1 LFELIIGVFLAPW
14 IIIVCWWYLALG
26 YYLRHREESETTSDF
41 GIKILTLGKDVEVLK
56 KTVAYCKKK
65 PLIISKTPIEIEIS
79 NAQVEVVPRDF
90 QCNAQ
95 FKGRDLEWARRKYP
109 FDYTL
114 YLDEDSLCDFE
125 EIPVADIVQFQEVP
139 IAKNLFIAAIE
150 AHRIGFQI
158 EQAFFEKTGPLYLWG
173 GGFAIKR
180 WLEDKI
186 TWDRMSI
193 TEDIGFIFSINIP
206 YKFKFS
212 KKKIYSQAP
221 LRIRDLIKQRWR
233 WASGIYQDAKYLR
246 SKVRKAFVYFRTF
259 NWGFWIVY
267 ATLLPII
274 FPIGYLFT
282 LPMFIQAMI
291 WSAVGT
297 RIMKLS
303 IYQSIIVILITP
315 VAAYINSL
323 GALLAVCRIQ
333 KQFNVTPKS

>member
-1 LFELIIGVFLAPW
+1 LTKE
-14 IIIVCWWYLALG
+14 
-26 YYLRHREESETTSDF
+26 F
-41 GIKILTLGKDVEVLK
+41 GIKILTLGKEVEVLK
-56 KTVAYCKKK
+56 KTVSYCKKK
-65 PLIISKTPIEIEIS
+65 PLIISANPVDIPGAEVK
-79 NAQVEVVPRDF
+79 VVPKDF
-90 QCNAQ
+90 RCQAQ
-95 FKGRDLEWARRKYP
+95 FKGKDLEWGRRNHS
-109 FDYTL
+109 FEYTL
-114 YLDEDSLCDFE
+114 YLDEDSLCDLE

-150 AHRIGFQI
+150 AHRIGFQV

-173 GGFAIKR
+173 GGFAIKK

-186 TWDRMSI
+186 SWDRMTI
-193 TEDIGFIFSINIP
+193 TEDTAFIFSINQP
-206 YKFKFS
+206 YKFKYS
-212 KKKIYSQAP
+212 KKKIYGQAP

-323 GALLAVCRIQ
+323 GALLGLLRIQ

>member
-1 LFELIIGVFLAPW
+1 LLELIIGVFLVPW

-26 YYLRHREESETTSDF
+26 YYLRHREKSETTSDF

-56 KTVAYCKKK
+56 KTVSHCKKR
-65 PLIISKTPIEIEIS
+65 PLIISANPVDIPGAEVK
-79 NAQVEVVPRDF
+79 VVPKDF
-90 QCNAQ
+90 ECQAQ
-95 FKGRDLEWARRKYP
+95 FKGKDLEWGRRNHS
-109 FDYTL
+109 FEYTL

-193 TEDIGFIFSINIP
+193 TEDTGFIFSINQP
-206 YKFKFS
+206 YKFKYS
-212 KKKIYSQAP
+212 KKKIYDQAP
-221 LRIRDLIKQRWR
+221 LKIRDLIKQRWR
-233 WASGIYQDAKYLR
+233 WASGTYHDVKYLQN
-246 SKVRKAFVYFRTF
+246 KVRKAFVYFRTL
-259 NWGFWIVY
+259 NWGLWIVY
-267 ATLLPII
+267 ATLIPII

-282 LPMFIQAMI
+282 LPMLVQAMI
-291 WSAVGT
+291 WSAVGA
-297 RIMKLS
+297 RIMK
-303 IYQSIIVILITP
+303 IGIPQAIIVTLIAP
-315 VAAYINSL
+315 IAAYINSL
-323 GALLAVCRIQ
+323 GAFLALFKRQ
-333 KQFNVTPKS
+333 KKFKVTPKS